1 MKENRDG
8 SNTSHD
14 VAEINR
20 RHFVKGILLLTGA
33 AVVLNSSADAALG
46 AEPLPEPK
54 VTRGRGPIIEESG
67 KYDCNGKRVSYFIAK
82 PADGDRFPAV
92 FLVHEVFGLTENAR
106 NLARSLAAKGNL
118 VFLPHVLPAVQPNT
132 SFEEIVRPTE
142 MDKLA
147 AGLAVLAK
155 RPDVDTAKLTGMGK
169 VWDKV
174 KGDSRRSY
182 SLTAGRTSVKFGVDV
197 YECDFPFRKMC

>member
-14 VAEINR
+14 VTEIDR
-20 RHFVKGILLLTGA
+20 RHFVKGILLMTGA
-33 AVVLNSSADAALG
+33 AVVLNRSAGAALG

-67 KYDCNGKRVSYFIAK
+67 KYDCNGKRVSYFIVK

-147 AGLAVLAK
+147 AGLSFLAA
-155 RPDVDTAKLTGMGK
+155 RPDVDTSRLTGMGR

-182 SLTAGRTSVKFGVDV
+182 SLTAGRTSMKFGVDV
-197 YECDFPFRKMC
+197 YQSDFPFRRMC